1 MDRIVPGAPTMTPQE
16 FIQRWRNVG
25 FGERQAAQT
34 WFNDL
39 LRVVGAPDPIEVGE
53 PERFTFEKF
62 VPGGSAD
69 AYLEG
74 CFGWE
79 FKGAEAQLV
88 GAFDQLLRYQV
99 YLRTPPLL
107 VVSSF
112 QLIRVQTNF
121 RDKETVV
128 HDIPI
133 AELGDPEQL
142 GRLRDIFFDPGGVRA
157 AAHG

>member
-1 MDRIVPGAPTMTPQE
+1 MMDRIEPGEPTMTPQE

-39 LRVVGAPDPIEVGE
+39 LRVVGHPDTIEVGD

-62 VPGGSAD
+62 VPGGFAD

-79 FKGAEAQLV
+79 FKG
-88 GAFDQLLRYQV
+88 
-99 YLRTPPLL
+99 
-107 VVSSF
+107 S
-112 QLIRVQTNF
+112 
-121 RDKETVV
+121 
-128 HDIPI
+128 
-133 AELGDPEQL
+133 
-142 GRLRDIFFDPGGVRA
+142 
-157 AAHG
+157 